1 MQRKFSIFISCIMI
15 ISMLAGC
22 SALKKL
28 GFKGND
34 EVSPASSIALNEADA
49 QQIADKMP
57 ISLYF
62 ANEEGTK
69 LKLEKRYIPM
79 SDMKKPTN
87 ELASL
92 IIKEL
97 INGPAKG
104 SGLKATIPAEAK
116 LRSNVK
122 VDGGVATVDFSKEFK
137 EKHPGGKNAEQL
149 TIYSIVNS
157 LTELKDISEVK
168 FKIDGKSTKEF
179 KGGFKFDNPFPRSAA
194 LISKEVAP
202 SGSLDNSNSKD
213 SVGENNKD
221 QTEDSDKDSKDTKK
235 NSKDTIKSNGKD
247 TVSDQSSGSDAQV
260 SDEDAA
266 SEDKDGENS
275 AKSKA
280 IKSKEDKTSDNT
292 EADKETLFYLEDE
305 PLVEEILE

>member
-1 MQRKFSIFISCIMI
+1 MI

-28 GFKGND
+28 GLSGND
-34 EVSPASSIALNEADA
+34 EVSPASSIALSEADA
-49 QQIADKMP
+49 RQIADKMP

-79 SDMKKPTN
+79 SDIKKPTN

-104 SGLKATIPAEAK
+104 SGLKATIPAETK
-116 LRSNVK
+116 LRSKVK
-122 VDGGVATVDFSKEFK
+122 IDGGVAIVDFSKEFK

-168 FKIDGKSTKEF
+168 FKIDGKTSKEF
-179 KGGFKFDNPFPRSAA
+179 KGDFKFDSAFPRSVS

-202 SGSLDNSNSKD
+202 SGSLDNSTSKD
-213 SVGENNKD
+213 NVEENKKD
-221 QTEDSDKDSKDTKK
+221 QTESSDKDSKDTKK
-235 NSKDTIKSNGKD
+235 DIKENIKSNSKD
-247 TVSDQSSGSDAQV
+247 TVSDQSNGSDVEV
-260 SDEDAA
+260 SDEDATT
-266 SEDKDGENS
+266 SEVV
-275 AKSKA
+275 
-280 IKSKEDKTSDNT
+280 KSKEDKTSENAG
-292 EADKETLFYLEDE
+292 ADKETLFYLEDE
-305 PLVEEILE
+305 PLEEEILE

>member
-1 MQRKFSIFISCIMI
+1 
-15 ISMLAGC
+15 MLAGC

-28 GFKGND
+28 GLSGND
-34 EVSPASSIALNEADA
+34 EVSPASSIALSEADA

-57 ISLYF
+57 ITLYF

-69 LKLEKRYIPM
+69 LKSEKRYVPM
-79 SDMKKPTN
+79 SELKKPTN

-104 SGLKATIPAEAK
+104 SGLKATIPAETK

-122 VDGGVATVDFSKEFK
+122 VGGGVATVDFSKEFK
-137 EKHPGGKNAEQL
+137 EKHPGGKNAELL

-168 FKIDGKSTKEF
+168 FKIDGKTTKEF
-179 KGGFKFDNPFPRSAA
+179 KGDFKFDNAFPRSVS

-202 SGSLDNSNSKD
+202 SGSLDNSNSKGN
-213 SVGENNKD
+213 VEENKKD
-221 QTEDSDKDSKDTKK
+221 QTENSDKDSNDTKK
-235 NSKDTIKSNGKD
+235 DIKENIKNNIENNKD
-247 TVSDQSSGSDAQV
+247 TVSDQSNEV

-266 SEDKDGENS
+266 TSEVV
-275 AKSKA
+275 
-280 IKSKEDKTSDNT
+280 KSKEDKTSDNA

-305 PLVEEILE
+305 PLEEELLE